1 MKLAHGTFQING
13 NLTRIAGMLDSEPSE
28 KVMACATEDWN
39 MEGPTSP
46 TTRDRAS
53 TVP

>member
-1 MKLAHGTFQING
+1 
-13 NLTRIAGMLDSEPSE
+13 MLDSEPRE

-46 TTRDRAS
+46 TTRERAS